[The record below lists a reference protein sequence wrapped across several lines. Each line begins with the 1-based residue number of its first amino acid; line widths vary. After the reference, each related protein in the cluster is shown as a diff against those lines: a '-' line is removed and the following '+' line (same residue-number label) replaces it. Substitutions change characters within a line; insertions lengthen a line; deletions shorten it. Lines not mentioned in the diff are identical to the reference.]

1 MNLLA
6 AVLYRR
12 RGLALLLAGTAFLAC
27 AALGIPVLQRLGG
40 GNPDFV
46 TPGSPTQDAVR
57 HLEDATG
64 TVPDG
69 GLIVLVDTG
78 KPFSDA
84 ETTTVIDEVAAVLDD
99 EGAIAAVQRPEGR
112 ASRQVAEDGSSAYVV
127 GLWDA
132 GQSPA
137 EVQETIDRVQQRFEG
152 RSDVLLGGSEVV
164 GNQVVDTVVS
174 DLARAEVLAFPVL
187 LVLSLVIF
195 RGVVAALVP
204 LLLGGLNIVLATAG
218 LRLLDEW
225 TPMSIFAMN
234 LVTALGL
241 GLAID
246 YSLLMISRF
255 RDELA
260 TGAEVPDALRV
271 TMSTAGRTVLVSAVT
286 VALAMACLLAFQQ
299 RFLYS
304 MAAGGVLVALS
315 GIVAALV
322 VLPAL
327 MALLGRRIDA
337 LAPRRWQVGPEGD
350 RRWHAIARGVMSR
363 PLLTGILGVLT
374 LLALA
379 LPLRDVGF
387 TAVSAKDVPAHQSAR
402 EVDEILASDYATN
415 PREDIVVLVSRP
427 ADAPA
432 TGQVMGAV
440 RELEGVAGVA
450 GPLPL
455 DGSTSVMLAQPAQPG
470 MDRSS
475 LETVREIRDL
485 STAGTTVEVAGESAN
500 TLDLQESILARLPL
514 AVGLVLA
521 STVLVLWLLTG
532 SVVLPLLTVLMNTL
546 TLAAT
551 YGILVLIFQD
561 GHLSGL
567 LDFESQGALDTTM
580 PVLLF
585 ALVFGLS
592 TDYGVFLLARM
603 GEARAQGAGDREAVV
618 LGVGRTG
625 RIVTAAAVLFCV
637 ALGALVTS
645 EITFIKALGLGTAL
659 GVLIDATLVRILLVP
674 SLVSVLGRWA
684 WWSPGWLARIHDVV
698 GIREGGPAEAT
709 R

>member
-204 LLLGGLNIVLATAG
+204 LLLGGLTIVLATAG

-337 LAPRRWQVGPEGD
+337 LAPRRWRVGPEGD

>member
-363 PLLTGILGVLT
+363 PVLTGILGVLT